1 MTKKKYIRGDDG
13 CKERQ
18 EQKEEKEKKKRR
30 EKREKNPVPQAYIR
44 ELSPISEEKQERELP
59 QRWCSKSQALRRSC
73 HVGWIDQ
80 QACYF

>member
-1 MTKKKYIRGDDG
+1 MEREARAKEGEREEEEEEGKKS
-13 CKERQ
+13 
-18 EQKEEKEKKKRR
+18 
-30 EKREKNPVPQAYIR
+30 PVPQAYIR

>member
-1 MTKKKYIRGDDG
+1 MEGEARA
-13 CKERQ
+13 KEGER
-18 EQKEEKEKKKRR
+18 EKEEEGKKS
-30 EKREKNPVPQAYIR
+30 PVPQAYIR

>member
-1 MTKKKYIRGDDG
+1 MEGEARA
-13 CKERQ
+13 KEGEGER
-18 EQKEEKEKKKRR
+18 EKEEEGKKS
-30 EKREKNPVPQAYIR
+30 PVPQAYIR